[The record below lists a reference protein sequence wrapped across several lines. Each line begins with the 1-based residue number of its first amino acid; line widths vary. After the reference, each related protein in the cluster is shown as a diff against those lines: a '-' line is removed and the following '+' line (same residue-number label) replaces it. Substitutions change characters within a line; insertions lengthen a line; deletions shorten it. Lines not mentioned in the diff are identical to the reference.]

1 MGVSGKRPGCFYLFH
16 RYQACHAKGVITP
29 IPRYWETWDPQRGSC
44 RIMDNERIVA
54 PEQINDEAVFEA
66 NIRPRRLSD
75 YVGQSRVKE
84 NLSVFIKAAQE
95 RGEALDHV
103 LLFGPPGLG
112 KTTLANILANELG
125 VDIRSTSGPAM
136 ERSGDLAAIL
146 TNLDDRGVLFI
157 DEIHRMNRIVEEVLY
172 PAMEDFCL
180 DLIIGKGPGARTV
193 KLDLP
198 KFTLI
203 GATTRMGLL
212 SSPFRDR
219 FGVVCRLEFYSV
231 HELKQIIIRSARILD
246 VELAG
251 DAADEVARRSRG
263 TPRVANRLLRRARD
277 FAQVEAEGII
287 TLEMARYTL
296 ERLQIDEVGLDGLD
310 SAVLLTIIDKFAG
323 GPVGIETIAA
333 SIGEERDTIEDISEP
348 YLLQEGYIQRTPRGR
363 TATEAAYRHLG
374 RDLVKKDG
382 QVTLFD

>member
-1 MGVSGKRPGCFYLFH
+1 LPDLEAV
-16 RYQACHAKGVITP
+16 P
-29 IPRYWETWDPQRGSC
+29 IWNLESEIWNSKMTDT
-44 RIMDNERIVA
+44 RIVN
-54 PEQINDEAVFEA
+54 PKQNNDEAVFEA
-66 NIRPRRLSD
+66 NIRPRRLSE
-75 YVGQSRVKE
+75 YVGQDVVKE
-84 NLSVFIKAAQE
+84 NLRVFIQAAQV

-112 KTTLANILANELG
+112 KTTLANILANELD

-172 PAMEDFCL
+172 PAMEDFSL
-180 DLIIGKGPGARTV
+180 DLVIGKGPGARTV

-198 KFTLI
+198 RFTLI

-219 FGVVCRLEFYSV
+219 FGVVCRLEFYNV
-231 HELKQIIIRSARILD
+231 QELKQIVTRASGILD
-246 VELAG
+246 VNLSDE
-251 DAADEVARRSRG
+251 AADEIARRSRG

-277 FAQVEAEGII
+277 FAQVEGEGVI
-287 TLEMARYTL
+287 TLEVARHTL
-296 ERLQIDEVGLDGLD
+296 ERLQIDAMGLD
-310 SAVLLTIIDKFAG
+310 SLDRLVLLTIIDKFSG

-333 SIGEERDTIEDISEP
+333 SIGEERDTIEDICEP

-363 TATEAAYRHLG
+363 TATESAYRHLG
-374 RDLVKKDG
+374 RKIVSGSG
-382 QVTLFD
+382 QEKLF

>member
-1 MGVSGKRPGCFYLFH
+1 MTDDRV
-16 RYQACHAKGVITP
+16 VTP
-29 IPRYWETWDPQRGSC
+29 Q
-44 RIMDNERIVA
+44 
-54 PEQINDEAVFEA
+54 QINDEAAFEA
-66 NIRPRRLSD
+66 NIRPRRLTD
-75 YVGQSRVKE
+75 YIGQSKVKD
-84 NLSVFIKAAQE
+84 NLKVFIQAALE
-95 RGEALDHV
+95 RKEALDHV

-112 KTTLANILANELG
+112 KTTLAHILANELG

-146 TNLDDRGVLFI
+146 TNLDENGVLFI
-157 DEIHRMNRIVEEVLY
+157 DEIHRMNRVVEEVLY
-172 PAMEDFCL
+172 PAMEDFSL

-219 FGVVCRLEFYSV
+219 FGVVSRLEFYSKK
-231 HELKQIIIRSARILD
+231 ELNEIVTRAATILK
-246 VELAG
+246 VELM
-251 DAADEVARRSRG
+251 DQAADEIARRSRG

-277 FAQVEAEGII
+277 FAQVEAEGVI
-287 TLEMARYTL
+287 TLDVARHTL
-296 ERLQIDEVGLDGLD
+296 QRLEIDEAGLD
-310 SAVLLTIIDKFAG
+310 SLDRSVLLTIIDKFGG
-323 GPVGIETIAA
+323 GPVGIDTISA
-333 SIGEERDTIEDISEP
+333 SVGEERDTIEDICEP

-374 RDLVKKDG
+374 RKPGSDG
-382 QVTLFD
+382 GQEKLFDR

>member
-1 MGVSGKRPGCFYLFH
+1 MSDDRV
-16 RYQACHAKGVITP
+16 VTP
-29 IPRYWETWDPQRGSC
+29 Q
-44 RIMDNERIVA
+44 
-54 PEQINDEAVFEA
+54 QINDEAAFEA
-66 NIRPRRLSD
+66 NIRPRRITD
-75 YVGQSRVKE
+75 YIGQSKVKD
-84 NLSVFIKAAQE
+84 NLKVFIQAALD
-95 RGEALDHV
+95 RNEALDHV

-146 TNLDDRGVLFI
+146 TNLDEHGVLFI
-157 DEIHRMNRIVEEVLY
+157 DEIHRMNRVVEEVLY
-172 PAMEDFCL
+172 PAMEDFSL

-219 FGVVCRLEFYSV
+219 FGVVCRLEFYTV
-231 HELKQIIIRSARILD
+231 KELNQIVTRAATILN
-246 VELAG
+246 VELM
-251 DAADEVARRSRG
+251 DQAADEIARRARG

-287 TLEMARYTL
+287 TLDVARHTL
-296 ERLQIDEVGLDGLD
+296 QRLEIDEAGLD
-310 SAVLLTIIDKFAG
+310 SLDRSVLLTIIDKFGG
-323 GPVGIETIAA
+323 GPVGIDTISA
-333 SIGEERDTIEDISEP
+333 SVGEERDTIEDICEP

-363 TATEAAYRHLG
+363 TATEAAYTHLG
-374 RDLVKKDG
+374 RALGGDAPQKDL
-382 QVTLFD
+382 F

>member
-1 MGVSGKRPGCFYLFH
+1 M
-16 RYQACHAKGVITP
+16 TD
-29 IPRYWETWDPQRGSC
+29 T
-44 RIMDNERIVA
+44 RIVN
-54 PEQINDEAVFEA
+54 PEQAGDEAAFED
-66 NIRPRRLSD
+66 NIRPRRLSE
-75 YVGQSRVKE
+75 YVGQARVKE
-84 NLSVFIKAAQE
+84 NLIVFIKAARE

-146 TNLDDRGVLFI
+146 TNLDDRGVFFI
-157 DEIHRMNRIVEEVLY
+157 DEIHRMNRVVEEILY
-172 PAMEDFCL
+172 PAMEDFSL
-180 DLIIGKGPGARTV
+180 DLVIGKGPGARTV

-198 KFTLI
+198 KFTLV

-219 FGVVCRLEFYSV
+219 FGVVCRLEFYSDD
-231 HELKQIIIRSARILD
+231 ELKQIITRAARILE
-246 VELAG
+246 VQLEG
-251 DAADEVARRSRG
+251 KAADEVARRSRG

-277 FAQVEAEGII
+277 FAQVEAQGVI
-287 TLEMARYTL
+287 TLDVARHTL
-296 ERLQIDEVGLDGLD
+296 ERLQIDEVGLDSLD
-310 SAVLLTIIDKFAG
+310 RSVLLTIIDKFSG

-333 SIGEERDTIEDISEP
+333 SIGEERDTIEDICEP

-363 TATEAAYRHLG
+363 TATDSAYRHLG
-374 RDLVKKDG
+374 REPGKSGPQKE
-382 QVTLFD
+382 LFE

>member
-1 MGVSGKRPGCFYLFH
+1 M
-16 RYQACHAKGVITP
+16 T
-29 IPRYWETWDPQRGSC
+29 D
-44 RIMDNERIVA
+44 ERIVA
-54 PEQINDEAVFEA
+54 PEQTNDEAAFEA
-66 NIRPRRLSD
+66 NIRPRRLAE

-84 NLSVFIKAAQE
+84 NISVFIKAAQD

-146 TNLDDRGVLFI
+146 TNLDDRGVFFI

-172 PAMEDFCL
+172 PAMEDFAL

-231 HELKQIIIRSARILD
+231 QELKQIITRSARILD

-287 TLEMARYTL
+287 TLEMARHTL

-310 SAVLLTIIDKFAG
+310 RAVLLTIIDKFSG

-333 SIGEERDTIEDISEP
+333 SIGEERDTIEDICEP

-363 TATEAAYRHLG
+363 TATESAYKHLG
-374 RDLVKKDG
+374 RKPGESGPQKDL
-382 QVTLFD
+382 FE

>member
-1 MGVSGKRPGCFYLFH
+1 M
-16 RYQACHAKGVITP
+16 A
-29 IPRYWETWDPQRGSC
+29 D
-44 RIMDNERIVA
+44 ERIVN
-54 PEQINDEAVFEA
+54 PEQTNDEAAFEV
-66 NIRPRRLSD
+66 NIRPRKLAEF
-75 YVGQSRVKE
+75 VGQSRVKE
-84 NLSVFIKAAQE
+84 NISVFIKAAQD

-146 TNLDDRGVLFI
+146 TNLDDRGVFFI

-172 PAMEDFCL
+172 PAMEDFAL

-198 KFTLI
+198 RFTLI

-231 HELKQIIIRSARILD
+231 QELKQIITRAARILE

-251 DAADEVARRSRG
+251 GAADEVARRSRG

-287 TLEMARYTL
+287 TLEMARHTL

-310 SAVLLTIIDKFAG
+310 RAVLLTIIDKFAG

-333 SIGEERDTIEDISEP
+333 SIGEERDTIEDICEP

-363 TATEAAYRHLG
+363 TATAAAYQHLG
-374 RDLVKKDG
+374 REPGKSGPQKEM
-382 QVTLFD
+382 FE

>member
-1 MGVSGKRPGCFYLFH
+1 M
-16 RYQACHAKGVITP
+16 TD
-29 IPRYWETWDPQRGSC
+29 T
-44 RIMDNERIVA
+44 RIVN
-54 PEQINDEAVFEA
+54 PKQNNDEAAFEA
-66 NIRPRRLSD
+66 NIRPRRLSE
-75 YVGQSRVKE
+75 YVGQEVVKE
-84 NLSVFIKAAQE
+84 NLRVFIKAAQV

-112 KTTLANILANELG
+112 KTTLANILANELD

-146 TNLDDRGVLFI
+146 TNLDDKGVLFI

-172 PAMEDFCL
+172 PAMEDFSL
-180 DLIIGKGPGARTV
+180 DLVIGKGPGARTV

-198 KFTLI
+198 RFTLV

-219 FGVVCRLEFYSV
+219 FGVVCRLEFYNV
-231 HELKQIIIRSARILD
+231 QELKQIITRASGILD
-246 VELAG
+246 VNLSEE
-251 DAADEVARRSRG
+251 AADEIARRSRG

-277 FAQVEAEGII
+277 FAQVEGEGVI
-287 TLEMARYTL
+287 TLEVARHTL
-296 ERLQIDEVGLDGLD
+296 ERLQIDAMGLD
-310 SAVLLTIIDKFAG
+310 SLDRMVLLTIIDKFSG

-333 SIGEERDTIEDISEP
+333 SIGEERDTIEDICEP

-363 TATEAAYRHLG
+363 TATESAYRHLG
-374 RDLVKKDG
+374 RKIASGSG
-382 QVTLFD
+382 QEKLFE

>member
-1 MGVSGKRPGCFYLFH
+1 M
-16 RYQACHAKGVITP
+16 T
-29 IPRYWETWDPQRGSC
+29 D
-44 RIMDNERIVA
+44 DRIVN
-54 PEQINDEAVFEA
+54 PEQTNDEAAFEA
-66 NIRPRRLSD
+66 NIRPRRLTE

-84 NLSVFIKAAQE
+84 NLSVFIRAAQD

-146 TNLDDRGVLFI
+146 TNLDEKGVLFI
-157 DEIHRMNRIVEEVLY
+157 DEIHRMNRVVEEVLY
-172 PAMEDFCL
+172 PAMEDFAL

-231 HELKQIIIRSARILD
+231 EELKQIITRASRILD
-246 VELAG
+246 VELSG
-251 DAADEVARRSRG
+251 EAADEVARRSRG

-277 FAQVEAEGII
+277 FAQVEAEGVI
-287 TLEMARYTL
+287 TLDVARHTL
-296 ERLQIDEVGLDGLD
+296 ERLQIDEVGLDALD
-310 SAVLLTIIDKFAG
+310 RAVLLTIIDKFSG

-333 SIGEERDTIEDISEP
+333 SIGEERDTIEDICEP

-363 TATEAAYRHLG
+363 TATESAYRHLG
-374 RDLVKKDG
+374 RKLTSKGG
-382 QVTLFD
+382 QEKLFE

>member
-1 MGVSGKRPGCFYLFH
+1 M
-16 RYQACHAKGVITP
+16 T
-29 IPRYWETWDPQRGSC
+29 D
-44 RIMDNERIVA
+44 DRIVN
-54 PEQINDEAVFEA
+54 PEQSDDEITFEA
-66 NIRPRRLSD
+66 NIRPRRLAD
-75 YVGQSRVKE
+75 YVGQTRVKD
-84 NLSVFIKAAQE
+84 NLSVFIKAAQD

-112 KTTLANILANELG
+112 KTTLANILAHELG

-136 ERSGDLAAIL
+136 ERAGDLAAIL
-146 TNLDDRGVLFI
+146 TNLDERGVFFI
-157 DEIHRMNRIVEEVLY
+157 DEIHRMNRVVEEVLY
-172 PAMEDFCL
+172 PAMEDFSL

-231 HELKQIIIRSARILD
+231 EELKQIITRAARILD
-246 VELAG
+246 VELSG

-263 TPRVANRLLRRARD
+263 TPRVANRLLKRARD
-277 FAQVEAEGII
+277 FAQVQAEGII
-287 TLEMARYTL
+287 TLEVARHTL

-310 SAVLLTIIDKFAG
+310 RAVLFTIIDKFAG

-333 SIGEERDTIEDISEP
+333 SIGEERDTIEDICEP

-363 TATEAAYRHLG
+363 TATEAAYKHLG
-374 RDLVKKDG
+374 RKPGESGPQKDL
-382 QVTLFD
+382 FE

>member
-1 MGVSGKRPGCFYLFH
+1 
-16 RYQACHAKGVITP
+16 
-29 IPRYWETWDPQRGSC
+29 
-44 RIMDNERIVA
+44 MDDDRIVN
-54 PEQINDEAVFEA
+54 PEQTNEEAAFEV
-66 NIRPRRLSD
+66 NIRPRRLAE
-75 YVGQSRVKE
+75 YVGQSRVKD
-84 NLSVFIKAAQE
+84 NLSVFIRAAKD

-146 TNLDDRGVLFI
+146 TNLDDRGVFFI
-157 DEIHRMNRIVEEVLY
+157 DEIHRMNRVVEEVLY

-219 FGVVCRLEFYSV
+219 FGVVFRLEYYSV
-231 HELKQIIIRSARILD
+231 GELKQIITRAARILE
-246 VELAG
+246 VELTG
-251 DAADEVARRSRG
+251 DAADEVASRSRG
-263 TPRVANRLLRRARD
+263 TPRVANRLLKRARD

-287 TLEMARYTL
+287 TLEVARHTL

-310 SAVLLTIIDKFAG
+310 RAVLLTIIDKFAG

-333 SIGEERDTIEDISEP
+333 SIGEERDTIEDICEP

-363 TATEAAYRHLG
+363 TATESAYRHLG
-374 RDLVKKDG
+374 
-382 QVTLFD
+382 

>member
-1 MGVSGKRPGCFYLFH
+1 M
-16 RYQACHAKGVITP
+16 T
-29 IPRYWETWDPQRGSC
+29 D
-44 RIMDNERIVA
+44 DRIVN
-54 PEQINDEAVFEA
+54 PELAADEAAFEA
-66 NIRPRRLSD
+66 NIRPRRLTD
-75 YVGQSRVKE
+75 YVGQALVKE

-157 DEIHRMNRIVEEVLY
+157 DEIHRMNRVVEEVLY
-172 PAMEDFCL
+172 PAMEDFSL
-180 DLIIGKGPGARTV
+180 DLVIGKGPGARTV

-198 KFTLI
+198 KFTLV

-219 FGVVCRLEFYSV
+219 FGVVCRLEFYNTD
-231 HELKQIIIRSARILD
+231 ELKQIITRAARILD
-246 VELAG
+246 VKLAS
-251 DAADEVARRSRG
+251 DAADEIADRSRG

-277 FAQVEAEGII
+277 FAQVEGDGII
-287 TLEMARYTL
+287 NLEVARHTLQ
-296 ERLQIDEVGLDGLD
+296 RLQIDEVGLDSLD
-310 SAVLLTIIDKFAG
+310 RSVLLTIIDKFSG

-333 SIGEERDTIEDISEP
+333 SVGEERDTIEDICEP

-363 TATEAAYRHLG
+363 TATESAYRHLG
-374 RDLVKKDG
+374 RTPGKKDG
-382 QVTLFD
+382 QETLFD

>member
-1 MGVSGKRPGCFYLFH
+1 M
-16 RYQACHAKGVITP
+16 T
-29 IPRYWETWDPQRGSC
+29 D
-44 RIMDNERIVA
+44 DRIVN
-54 PEQINDEAVFEA
+54 PEQTNDEAAFEA
-66 NIRPRRLSD
+66 NIRPRRLTE
-75 YVGQSRVKE
+75 YVGQSRVKD
-84 NLSVFIKAAQE
+84 NLSVFIKAAQD

-146 TNLDDRGVLFI
+146 TNLDEKGVLFI
-157 DEIHRMNRIVEEVLY
+157 DEIHRMNRVVEEVLY

-231 HELKQIIIRSARILD
+231 EELKQIITRAARILD
-246 VELAG
+246 VELSG
-251 DAADEVARRSRG
+251 DAADEVAKRSRG

-277 FAQVEAEGII
+277 FAQVQAEGVIN
-287 TLEMARYTL
+287 LEVARHTL
-296 ERLQIDEVGLDGLD
+296 ERLQIDEVGLDALD
-310 SAVLLTIIDKFAG
+310 RAVLLTIIDKFSG

-333 SIGEERDTIEDISEP
+333 SIGEERDTIEDICEP

-363 TATEAAYRHLG
+363 TATESAYKHLG
-374 RDLVKKDG
+374 RKPGESGPQKDL
-382 QVTLFD
+382 FE

>member
-1 MGVSGKRPGCFYLFH
+1 MDSG
-16 RYQACHAKGVITP
+16 I
-29 IPRYWETWDPQRGSC
+29 WNS
-44 RIMDNERIVA
+44 IMENDRIVN
-54 PEQINDEAVFEA
+54 PEQTIDEASFED
-66 NIRPRRLSD
+66 NIRPRSLNE
-75 YVGQSRVKE
+75 YVGQLLVKE

-125 VDIRSTSGPAM
+125 VDIRATSGPAM

-157 DEIHRMNRIVEEVLY
+157 DEIHRMNRVVEEVLY
-172 PAMEDFCL
+172 PAMEDFSL

-198 KFTLI
+198 KFTLV

-231 HELKQIIIRSARILD
+231 EELKQIVSRASRILE
-246 VELAG
+246 VELAE
-251 DAADEVARRSRG
+251 DAADEIASRSRG

-277 FAQVEAEGII
+277 FAQVQADGII
-287 TLEMARYTL
+287 TLEMARHTL
-296 ERLQIDEVGLDGLD
+296 ERLQIDEVGLDNLD
-310 SAVLLTIIDKFAG
+310 RSVLLTIIDKFSG

-333 SIGEERDTIEDISEP
+333 SIGEERDTIEDICEP

-363 TATEAAYRHLG
+363 TATESAYRHLG
-374 RDLVKKDG
+374 RELKKNG
-382 QVTLFD
+382 PQKELFE

>member
-1 MGVSGKRPGCFYLFH
+1 MS
-16 RYQACHAKGVITP
+16 
-29 IPRYWETWDPQRGSC
+29 
-44 RIMDNERIVA
+44 DNRIVN
-54 PEQINDEAVFEA
+54 PEQIVDEAAFEA
-66 NIRPRRLSD
+66 NIRPRSLAD
-75 YVGQSRVKE
+75 YVGQAMVKE

-95 RGEALDHV
+95 RNEALDHV

-125 VDIRSTSGPAM
+125 VDIRATSGPAM

-157 DEIHRMNRIVEEVLY
+157 DEIHRMNRVVEEVLY
-172 PAMEDFCL
+172 PAMEDFSL

-198 KFTLI
+198 KFTLV

-231 HELKQIIIRSARILD
+231 EELKQIITRASNILE
-246 VELAG
+246 VELAE
-251 DAADEVARRSRG
+251 DAADEIASRSRG

-277 FAQVEAEGII
+277 FAQVQADGVIS
-287 TLEMARYTL
+287 LEMARHTL
-296 ERLQIDEVGLDGLD
+296 ERLQIDEVGLDSLD
-310 SAVLLTIIDKFAG
+310 RSVLLTIIDKFSG

-333 SIGEERDTIEDISEP
+333 SIGEERDTIEDICEP

-363 TATEAAYRHLG
+363 TATESAYRHLG
-374 RDLVKKDG
+374 RKLITGGG
-382 QVTLFD
+382 QEDLFD

>member
-1 MGVSGKRPGCFYLFH
+1 M
-16 RYQACHAKGVITP
+16 T
-29 IPRYWETWDPQRGSC
+29 D
-44 RIMDNERIVA
+44 DRIVN
-54 PEQINDEAVFEA
+54 PEQINDEAAFEA
-66 NIRPRRLSD
+66 NIRPRRLTE
-75 YVGQSRVKE
+75 YVGQALVKE
-84 NLSVFIKAAQE
+84 NLSVFIRAAQD

-125 VDIRSTSGPAM
+125 VDIRATSGPAM

-157 DEIHRMNRIVEEVLY
+157 DEIHRMNRVVEEVLY
-172 PAMEDFCL
+172 PAMEDFSL

-231 HELKQIIIRSARILD
+231 DELKQIINRAARILE

-251 DAADEVARRSRG
+251 NASDEIAMRSRG

-277 FAQVEAEGII
+277 FAQVEAEGVI
-287 TLEMARYTL
+287 TLEVARHTL
-296 ERLQIDEVGLDGLD
+296 ERLQIDKVGLDSLD
-310 SAVLLTIIDKFAG
+310 RSVLLTIIEKFSG

-333 SIGEERDTIEDISEP
+333 SIGEERDTIEDICEP

-363 TATEAAYRHLG
+363 TATESAYRHLG
-374 RDLVKKDG
+374 RKPGESGPQKDL
-382 QVTLFD
+382 FE

>member
-1 MGVSGKRPGCFYLFH
+1 M
-16 RYQACHAKGVITP
+16 T
-29 IPRYWETWDPQRGSC
+29 D
-44 RIMDNERIVA
+44 DRIVN
-54 PEQINDEAVFEA
+54 PEQINDEAAFEA
-66 NIRPRRLSD
+66 NIRPRRLTE
-75 YVGQSRVKE
+75 YVGQSRVKD
-84 NLSVFIKAAQE
+84 NLSVFIKAAQD

-146 TNLDDRGVLFI
+146 TNLDEKGVLFI
-157 DEIHRMNRIVEEVLY
+157 DEIHRMNRVVEEVLY

-231 HELKQIIIRSARILD
+231 EELNQIITRAARILD
-246 VELAG
+246 VELSG
-251 DAADEVARRSRG
+251 DAADEVAKRSRG

-277 FAQVEAEGII
+277 FAQVQAEGVI
-287 TLEMARYTL
+287 TLEVARHTL
-296 ERLQIDEVGLDGLD
+296 ERLQIDEVGLDALD
-310 SAVLLTIIDKFAG
+310 RAVLLTIIDKFSG

-333 SIGEERDTIEDISEP
+333 SIGEERDTIEDICEP

-363 TATEAAYRHLG
+363 TATESAYKHLG
-374 RDLVKKDG
+374 RKIGESGPQKG
-382 QVTLFD
+382 LFE

>member
-1 MGVSGKRPGCFYLFH
+1 M
-16 RYQACHAKGVITP
+16 A
-29 IPRYWETWDPQRGSC
+29 D
-44 RIMDNERIVA
+44 ERIVN
-54 PEQINDEAVFEA
+54 PEQTNDEAAFEV
-66 NIRPRRLSD
+66 NIRPRKLAEF
-75 YVGQSRVKE
+75 VGQSRVKE
-84 NLSVFIKAAQE
+84 NISVFIKAAQD

-146 TNLDDRGVLFI
+146 TNLDDRGVFFI

-172 PAMEDFCL
+172 PAMEDFAL

-198 KFTLI
+198 RFTLI

-231 HELKQIIIRSARILD
+231 QELKQIITRAARILE

-251 DAADEVARRSRG
+251 GAADEVARRSRG

-287 TLEMARYTL
+287 TLEMARHTL

-310 SAVLLTIIDKFAG
+310 RAVLLTIIDKFAG

-333 SIGEERDTIEDISEP
+333 SIGEERDTIEDICEP

-363 TATEAAYRHLG
+363 TATAAAYQHLG
-374 RDLVKKDG
+374 REPGKSGPQKE
-382 QVTLFD
+382 LFE